1 MIKAHEIMPVGSL
14 LRLSIRFFRKSLPLL
29 LICIAFLLTVRIWR
43 VWNDISVNMS
53 QMNGLATSSPVLRAR
68 NHSAELD
75 HRFSS
80 LHSDLHTTKQPVVE
94 HRIHRTKLL
103 TTAICPNTLFLLIL
117 VSTNVGNF
125 DRRHLIRKTWGADY
139 SIKTKWKT
147 VFLLGKNSNDKE
159 MKTAKKE
166 SEIYGDMVQADYHEH
181 FWNMSYKVAMGFEWS
196 MKYCSFSYLLKSD
209 DDVFVN
215 TFGMMDF
222 LSKYTTPK
230 KKFYTGNIMVG
241 SVVMRD
247 GRYAVSPEEYNG
259 TVYKPYCSG
268 GGYVLSRD
276 VVKKFLSYFDVLKP
290 LKIDDAYIGLLADR
304 AGVKVTHNAE
314 FRMYEDNCEYKAT
327 TLVQHPARGDCAIK
341 LYDKMIEGIL
351 G

>member
-1 MIKAHEIMPVGSL
+1 MPVGSL
-14 LRLSIRFFRKSLPLL
+14 LRLSIRFFKKSAPLL
-29 LICIAFLLTVRIWR
+29 LICAVFMLTVRIFR
-43 VWNDISVNMS
+43 VWNGMD
-53 QMNGLATSSPVLRAR
+53 QMDLLGTSSPVERTR
-68 NHSAELD
+68 NHFKGQFTS
-75 HRFSS
+75 F
-80 LHSDLHTTKQPVVE
+80 DLNPGHARKQLVVQ
-94 HRIHRTKLL
+94 RYVHRTKLL
-103 TTAICPNTLFLLIL
+103 STVICPNTLFLLIL

-125 DRRHLIRKTWGADY
+125 DRRRLIRKTWGADY

-147 VFLLGKNSNDKE
+147 VFLLGRNSNNRE
-159 MKTAKKE
+159 MKTAMRE
-166 SEIYGDMVQADYHEH
+166 SKIYGDMVQADYHEH

-196 MKYCSFSYLLKSD
+196 VKYCSFSYLLKSD

-230 KKFYTGNIMVG
+230 KKFYTGNVIAR

-247 GRYAVSPEEYNG
+247 GKYRVSPEEYNG
-259 TVYKPYCSG
+259 TLYKPYCGG

-276 VVKKFLSYFDVLKP
+276 VVEKLFSYFDVLKP
-290 LKIDDAYIGLLADR
+290 LKIDDAYIQGLLADR
-304 AGVKVTHNAE
+304 AGVKVVNNPE
-314 FRMYEDNCEYKAT
+314 FRMYEYKREYKAT

-341 LYDKMIEGIL
+341 LYNNMIEGFL

>member
-1 MIKAHEIMPVGSL
+1 MSVGSL
-14 LRLSIRFFRKSLPLL
+14 LRLSIRFLKKTVPLL
-29 LICIAFLLTVRIWR
+29 LICTVFMLTVRIFR
-43 VWNDISVNMS
+43 VWNGISVGMG
-53 QMNGLATSSPVLRAR
+53 QMDLLATSSPVERTR
-68 NHSAELD
+68 NDFKEQFTLV
-75 HRFSS
+75 
-80 LHSDLHTTKQPVVE
+80 DLNPGHTPKQLVVQCYV
-94 HRIHRTKLL
+94 HRTKLL
-103 TTAICPNTLFLLIL
+103 STVICPNTLFLLIL

-125 DRRHLIRKTWGADY
+125 DRRRLIRKTWGADH

-147 VFLLGKNSNDKE
+147 VFLLGRNSNNRE
-159 MKTAKKE
+159 MKTAMRE
-166 SEIYGDMVQADYHEH
+166 SEIYGDIVHADYHEH

-196 MKYCSFSYLLKSD
+196 LKYCSFSYLLKSD

-230 KKFYTGNIMVG
+230 KKFYTGNVMTR
-241 SVVMRD
+241 SVVRRD
-247 GRYAVSPEEYNG
+247 GKYRVSPGEYNG
-259 TVYKPYCSG
+259 TLYYKPYCSG

-276 VVKKFLSYFDVLKP
+276 VVEKIFSYFDVLKP

-304 AGVKVTHNAE
+304 AGVKAVKNPD
-314 FRMYEDNCEYKAT
+314 FRMFEYKCKYKAT

-341 LYDKMIEGIL
+341 LYNNMIKGIL